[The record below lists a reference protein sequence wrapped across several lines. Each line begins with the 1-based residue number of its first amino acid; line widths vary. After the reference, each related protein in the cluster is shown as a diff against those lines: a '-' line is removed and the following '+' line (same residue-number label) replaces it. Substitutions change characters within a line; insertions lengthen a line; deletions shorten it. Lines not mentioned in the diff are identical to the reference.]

1 LPATDMAHKAGMEA
15 IRLPCFCTP
24 LSLSLELP
32 CFCTSLSLS
41 LLHAANMP
49 GIEFDLNENPP
60 ESEVDQNIDWDSIAE
75 LEADV
80 ADGLQDFYPAS
91 VLKSFRFQI
100 SVGSLQVSVN
110 CW

>member
-1 LPATDMAHKAGMEA
+1 MAYISWHGGNSIAMFLYLP
-15 IRLPCFCTP
+15 P
-24 LSLSLELP
+24 
-32 CFCTSLSLS
+32 S

-49 GIEFDLNENPP
+49 GIEFHLNENPP
-60 ESEVDQNIDWDSIAE
+60 ESEVDQNIDRDSIAE